1 MDDTTAERLRR
12 VGATV
17 AAAEQRLTEAR
28 KERDAAIREAVAARY
43 RISAI
48 ARTVGVSRNAV
59 YDIAGPPPAEDTP

>member
-1 MDDTTAERLRR
+1 MDDTTAEQLRR

-28 KERDAAIREAVAARY
+28 QERATAIRQAVADGHG
-43 RISAI
+43 ISAI

-59 YDIAGPPPAEDTP
+59 YDIAGPPAP